1 MSKKIPRRF
10 YLKERGSSRTKRPTF
25 YKGRRLILEEQNLEL
40 VKEGVSSL
48 APLASNLNEKNLEKT
63 VKKPQAINDGTL
75 NATPVTFNDIK
86 ATNAKV
92 APSKITPIHFK
103 YLKNHY
109 IFKHYGRVFREI
121 CGWAILI
128 SVIFGYP
135 QSTFYF
141 ILIWLTLWILT
152 FGNFID
158 RY

>member
-10 YLKERGSSRTKRPTF
+10 YLKEGRSSRTKRQTF

-48 APLASNLNEKNLEKT
+48 ASNLNEKDS
-63 VKKPQAINDGTL
+63 KKPRAINEGTL
-75 NATPVTFNDIK
+75 TAAPATFDDIK

-128 SVIFGYP
+128 SVIFSYP
-135 QSTFYF
+135 QSTLYF
-141 ILIWLTLWILT
+141 ILIWLILWILT
-152 FGNFID
+152 FGNLID